1 MQHAILAGIAPPNS
15 GTQKSQQVKNC
26 VVNFYNSAAGQAVQF
41 GSPLGGGAYFYA
53 GKEISAG
60 PAHGFAGA
68 ITEFDSRSGLSKGA
82 LFEAG
87 GGEGIVGG
95 GGYVATINRKGQP
108 AGSVLAY
115 GGVGVSSSAASASGG
130 VVGFGSGGK
139 VSGAGLYGEG
149 ALFGR
154 AVGGGAYVN
163 ITNVGGCQ

>member
-87 GGEGIVGG
+87 GGEGIGRVNPLVQSWPMAVWV
-95 GGYVATINRKGQP
+95 YPPQLPQRRA
-108 AGSVLAY
+108 ALW
-115 GGVGVSSSAASASGG
+115 ASAQ
-130 VVGFGSGGK
+130 VVKCQVPGSMAK
-139 VSGAGLYGEG
+139 VLCSVERSEAGL
-149 ALFGR
+149 
-154 AVGGGAYVN
+154 
-163 ITNVGGCQ
+163 T